1 MSSGNLFYYKKF
13 EEQLAAVLQSGNK
26 PRLLL
31 HSCCGPCSSSVLE
44 RLLSYFCVSV
54 FYFNPNIYPQAE
66 YERRKNE
73 QIRFAHDFCPDV
85 NVIEADYNPQVY
97 YSAVEH
103 VPDYEHQPEKGERCT
118 VCYRL
123 RMRAA
128 ALYAQKNGFDFFTTT
143 LSVSPHKDAEKI
155 NTIGTKL
162 QAELEESCA
171 GQKIPIFLFSD
182 FKKKN
187 GFKRS
192 LELSAEYGLYR
203 QEYCGCVFSQS
214 DRHTAMQV

>member
-1 MSSGNLFYYKKF
+1 MSSKNQLYYKQY
-13 EEQLAAVLQSGNK
+13 EEQLASVLESGKK
-26 PRLLL
+26 PLLLL

-44 RLLSYFCVSV
+44 RLLSYFCVTI
-54 FYFNPNIYPQAE
+54 FYFNPNIYPEAE

-73 QIRFAHDFCPDV
+73 QVRFVHDFCPDV

-97 YSAVEH
+97 YSSVEV
-103 VPDYEHQPEKGERCT
+103 VPDYEHQPEKGKRCEA
-118 VCYRL
+118 CYRL
-123 RMRAA
+123 RMKAA
-128 ALYAQKNGFDFFTTT
+128 ARYAQENGFDYFTTT

-155 NTIGTKL
+155 NRIGVEL
-162 QAELEESCA
+162 QSELAEYFA
-171 GQKIPIFLFSD
+171 GQKIPMFLFSD

-214 DRHTAMQV
+214 GRHTDMHV

>member
-1 MSSGNLFYYKKF
+1 MSSGNLFYYRKF

-44 RLLSYFCVSV
+44 RLLSYFCVTI
-54 FYFNPNIYPQAE
+54 FYFNPNIYPEAE

-73 QIRFAHDFCPDV
+73 QIRFVNVFCPEV
-85 NVIEADYNPQVY
+85 SVIEADYNPQVY
-97 YSAVEH
+97 YSCVEV
-103 VPDYEHQPEKGERCT
+103 VPDYEHQPEKGERCE

-123 RMRAA
+123 RMKAA
-128 ALYAQKNGFDFFTTT
+128 ARYAQQNGFDFFTTT

-155 NTIGTKL
+155 NAIGTELQTELTEEFSNQKL
-162 QAELEESCA
+162 
-171 GQKIPIFLFSD
+171 PIFLYSD

-203 QEYCGCVFSQS
+203 QEYCGCVFSKS
-214 DRHTAMQV
+214 NSR